1 MLLGFVP
8 DASVFKQ
15 EAQKVMKHG
24 AGCFTLIAQPVC
36 FPNNRMQDDNAARR
50 TAGHRDRFVRVR
62 FSKWNLC
69 CRAVKERERVTRTV
83 REFASVPWS
92 SVSARVS

>member
-24 AGCFTLIAQPVC
+24 AGCFTLIALPVC
-36 FPNNRMQDDNAARR
+36 FPNNRMR
-50 TAGHRDRFVRVR
+50 TTMLLVAQLVTATVSFAFAFPNGSVLQS
-62 FSKWNLC
+62 SK
-69 CRAVKERERVTRTV
+69 RA
-83 REFASVPWS
+83 
-92 SVSARVS
+92 